1 MRSEKQFLLQQIVGM
16 IQDSDYAYF
25 VSYDGLKVAEFSEL
39 RNSLAAQGASC
50 HVLKNT
56 MIKLAAQ
63 ELNVDLSTLNL
74 TLGTAMVYGKGDCSA
89 VAKTLV
95 EFGKKNEKVAAKGG
109 YMDNAVLSPADVS
122 GLADLPSKEV
132 LQAMLLGVLQAP
144 SRNLVSVLNAK
155 AASIL
160 NVLNAYKDKVENQQ

>member
-1 MRSEKQFLLQQIVGM
+1 MRNEKHFLVKEISEKIG
-16 IQDSDYAYF
+16 SADYVYF
-25 VSYDGLKVAEFSEL
+25 VSFAGLTVKELEEL
-39 RNSLAAQGASC
+39 RKQLAAQSAGC

-56 MIKLAAQ
+56 LIKKAC
-63 ELNVDLSTLNL
+63 ELLNINGAEAIAF
-74 TLGTAMVYGKGDCSA
+74 TEGTAMVYGKGDCSA
-89 VAKTLV
+89 IAKLLL

-109 YMDNAVLSPADVS
+109 YLDGGILSAAQVGS
-122 GLADLPSKEV
+122 LADLPSKPV

-160 NVLNAYKDKVENQQ
+160 NVLNAYKDKVENK